1 MHQETDYLFPISQ
14 PITHGH
20 LGRSDRR
27 ERSRQPS
34 CVTSRASP
42 KAAER
47 FGGLGLGGVRG
58 CAVKRPCCFFFSQKK
73 TCEHCLTLVF
83 KSSFHSCIWGL
94 VAYAGLIPAPCEHRS
109 LSRFQ
114 PSSESHNSSFD
125 RPGTRLFTMSCPVC
139 PNSFVLGQ
147 DLSRYLFAWASNA
160 LYSSALIFPS

>member
-1 MHQETDYLFPISQ
+1 MHWSNIVLC
-14 PITHGH
+14 
-20 LGRSDRR
+20 R
-27 ERSRQPS
+27 
-34 CVTSRASP
+34 VTSRASP

-73 TCEHCLTLVF
+73 TCEHRLTLVF

-114 PSSESHNSSFD
+114 PSCESHNSSFD